1 MKGTEI
7 EQLLVGVDDTYNPRD
22 VIVDVI
28 ESLSHVDSIDFSA
41 LSSKPLVDLNVT
53 DGYYLSIL
61 EIDLKFFLG
70 NYPKLKKFYI
80 EKLLEKDN
88 VEYKRILLYKSL
100 YSDTSLDSILNLTQ
114 HYKGVFILK
123 NLSNYF
129 GLTEDDIKQLVIDK
143 VMKINSMETIKE
155 AVTEL
160 GDIRKSINNYKS
172 IKNSIKKT
180 ITEGLDEMIRFL
192 MVGPGVVSPEAT
204 RTRCNKVMDLIKIWY
219 KKPEDRDCIEKIL
232 DIKRKFITPSLT
244 AGDSEEKSISQREEE
259 IVTRSKEL
267 EEKIPADLREKY
279 LPMYIERL
287 RPETIERGDVAFLP
301 IGPILHY
308 CIVFKVVGEISFV
321 LSITTSG
328 EAKGFVGYQLER
340 SRFFKGTALYTL
352 HQVPTA
358 LVNRKFVMPY
368 DNKAEL
374 GRIFTGCEEYLKTNV
389 LKRTYNKRK
398 KK

>member
-1 MKGTEI
+1 
-7 EQLLVGVDDTYNPRD
+7 
-22 VIVDVI
+22 
-28 ESLSHVDSIDFSA
+28 
-41 LSSKPLVDLNVT
+41 
-53 DGYYLSIL
+53 
-61 EIDLKFFLG
+61 
-70 NYPKLKKFYI
+70 
-80 EKLLEKDN
+80 
-88 VEYKRILLYKSL
+88 
-100 YSDTSLDSILNLTQ
+100 
-114 HYKGVFILK
+114 
-123 NLSNYF
+123 
-129 GLTEDDIKQLVIDK
+129 
-143 VMKINSMETIKE
+143 
-155 AVTEL
+155 
-160 GDIRKSINNYKS
+160 
-172 IKNSIKKT
+172 
-180 ITEGLDEMIRFL
+180 
-192 MVGPGVVSPEAT
+192 
-204 RTRCNKVMDLIKIWY
+204 MDLIKIWY

>member
-1 MKGTEI
+1 
-7 EQLLVGVDDTYNPRD
+7 
-22 VIVDVI
+22 
-28 ESLSHVDSIDFSA
+28 
-41 LSSKPLVDLNVT
+41 
-53 DGYYLSIL
+53 
-61 EIDLKFFLG
+61 
-70 NYPKLKKFYI
+70 
-80 EKLLEKDN
+80 
-88 VEYKRILLYKSL
+88 
-100 YSDTSLDSILNLTQ
+100 
-114 HYKGVFILK
+114 
-123 NLSNYF
+123 
-129 GLTEDDIKQLVIDK
+129 
-143 VMKINSMETIKE
+143 METIKE
-155 AVTEL
+155 AVTEI
-160 GDIRKSINNYKS
+160 GDIRKSISDYKN
-172 IKNSIKKT
+172 IKNSIKKV
-180 ITEGLDEMIRFL
+180 ITEGLDEIIRFL
-192 MVGPGVVSPEAT
+192 TVGPGVVSPEAT
-204 RTRCNKVMDLIKIWY
+204 RTRCNKIVDLIKIWY
-219 KKPEDRDCIEKIL
+219 KNPEDRDCVERIL
-232 DIKRKFITPSLT
+232 DVKRKFITPSLT
-244 AGDSEEKSISQREEE
+244 AGESEEKSISQRKEE

-328 EAKGFVGYQLER
+328 EAKGFVGYQLKR